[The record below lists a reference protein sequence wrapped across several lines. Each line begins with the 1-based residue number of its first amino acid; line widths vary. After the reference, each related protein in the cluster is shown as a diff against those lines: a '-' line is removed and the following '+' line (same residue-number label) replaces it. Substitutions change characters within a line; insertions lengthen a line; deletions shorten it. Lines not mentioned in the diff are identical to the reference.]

1 MKTLRDVLNM
11 FVGNQILYFYD
22 DNNKVLGNSMV
33 KTIREGNSPVVKNFR
48 TPVSRIEFD
57 DNDKVCVYLSDIPV
71 LQEGVEYYFKVIQAA
86 EGYSTGYVKMT
97 PEQARFV
104 NMVADQNNWVL
115 SQLDSYDGC
124 FNVDLEDF
132 KTVEEVE
139 N

>member
-11 FVGNQILYFYD
+11 FVDNQILYFYD
-22 DNNKVLGNSMV
+22 DNNKILGNSMV
-33 KTIREGNSPVVKNFR
+33 KTIKEGNSLAVKNFR

-57 DNDKVCVYLSDIPV
+57 DNGKVCVYLNDVPV
-71 LQEGVEYYFKVIQAA
+71 PKDGKEYYFRVTQAA

-104 NMVADQNNWVL
+104 NMVVDQNNWVL
-115 SQLDSYDGC
+115 SELDSYDGC
-124 FNVDLEDF
+124 FHVDLEDF